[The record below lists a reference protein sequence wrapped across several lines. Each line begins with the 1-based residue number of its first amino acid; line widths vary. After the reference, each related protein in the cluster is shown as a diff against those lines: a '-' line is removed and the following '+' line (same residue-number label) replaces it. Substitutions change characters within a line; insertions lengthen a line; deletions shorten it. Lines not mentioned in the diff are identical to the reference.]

1 MQSIKQLAL
10 QTAHLTPRDF
20 VIQAHLH
27 WGLLRDSHDHIEGR
41 MAQSEKRAATY
52 NGA

>member
-1 MQSIKQLAL
+1 V

-27 WGLLRDSHDHIEGR
+27 WGLLRDSQDHAEGR
-41 MAQSEKRAATY
+41 VALAEQRTPKY
-52 NGA
+52 IGA